1 MLRSLSYWLSTFV
14 IAFLAANAV
23 GSEKALEHTLDFG
36 PAEEALI
43 HALPV
48 PEPARAAF
56 LGIGIIA
63 VAFTYRRAWLNMK
76 RQSESRA

>member
-1 MLRSLSYWLSTFV
+1 MIRSFVYWTASLS
-14 IAFLAANAV
+14 LAVMAATAL
-23 GSEKALEHTLDFG
+23 GSDGSMDWTASD
-36 PAEEALI
+36 PMLI

-76 RQSESRA
+76 RRSEAGS